1 MPDGVPKKV
10 NFHGDDGQ
18 QRHAPRNA
26 VKFGVSRKMSYQIE
40 PQDSSAAMRGVSTD
54 VKILAHIEQWI
65 AMIRD
70 ISRETLLSREPLK
83 S

>member
-10 NFHGDDGQ
+10 NFHGDDPHR
-18 QRHAPRNA
+18 RHAPRNA
-26 VKFGVSRKMSYQIE
+26 FKFGVSRKMSHPIE
-40 PQDSSAAMRGVSTD
+40 PQASSAAMRGVSPD
-54 VKILAHIEQWI
+54 VKILAHIEQWM

-70 ISRETLLSREPLK
+70 ISREALLSREPLK